1 MRVRSIPLAL
11 ALLPALAVALASC
24 GGSGGLPPV
33 TNDPLAVPPDY
44 AQRPPRVGNG
54 TEDALA
60 ANQFRQTVFRLGKN
74 PQGSPLVTK
83 ITHNRG
89 ERVFLRDIGIQDA
102 SPNIRTQ
109 IASGVD
115 EGTPF
120 PRSFV
125 DKLLVWQ
132 RPVGRYASGRRK
144 QGARP
149 SQEEVATKAG
159 GSSRASAAPGGAGIP
174 TFVLLKSHSWLA
186 GLF

>member
-1 MRVRSIPLAL
+1 MPLAL
-11 ALLPALAVALASC
+11 ALLPALAVSLASC

-33 TNDPLAVPPDY
+33 TNDPLAVPPGY
-44 AQRPPRVGNG
+44 AERPPRVGNG
-54 TEDALA
+54 TGDAVA

-74 PQGSPLVTK
+74 PQGSQLVAK

-89 ERVFLRDIGIQDA
+89 EREFLRDIGIQDA
-102 SPNIRTQ
+102 SPDVRAQ
-109 IASGVD
+109 IDSGVD

-132 RPVGRYASGRRK
+132 KPAGRYTSSPRR
-144 QGARP
+144 QGTRP
-149 SQEEVATKAG
+149 PQEEVATKAG
-159 GSSRASAAPGGAGIP
+159 GSSRASATPGGAGIP